1 MSEEEDEEIEVTSEK
16 SEEDEEVDLTSDE
29 EIEVSS
35 QDEVSFQDENEFLSP
50 FRDTNEDSIV
60 ICR

>member
-1 MSEEEDEEIEVTSEK
+1 MSEGEDEEIEVTSEK

-35 QDEVSFQDENEFLSP
+35 QDEVSFQDENEFSSP
-50 FRDTNEDSIV
+50 FRDKNEDSIV